1 MQPVD
6 EFLQRVRTTHPA
18 KPVFR
23 LTFDRIDR
31 LNEALRWML
40 WVRTLQE
47 GSLLVRKG
55 VMAQGFEQD
64 DHAVLIV
71 GGELSVEERDQLS
84 RMAERYGAELSV
96 SEPPPAQPQP
106 SPHAATLTRLIPLLR
121 WAALALV
128 LLLAVGVACSLLGH
142 RAKLATIS
150 QIRTTAADWN
160 GRTVQVSGEVLG
172 AADLAGETAFRLHD
186 GTGSLTVLT
195 DLPLPLPHSRA
206 VVVGTIDAHHRTDG
220 ATLVV
225 IRARSVRLSSPGRLE
240 RPLP

>member
-6 EFLQRVRTTHPA
+6 EFLQRVRTTHPN

-40 WVRTLQE
+40 WVKTSQD

-64 DHAVLIV
+64 DHALLIV
-71 GGELSVEERDQLS
+71 GGELSAEERDQLS

-96 SEPPPAQPQP
+96 LQPPPPETRP
-106 SPHAATLTRLIPLLR
+106 SPQAATLARLTPVLPR
-121 WAALALV
+121 AALLLV
-128 LLLAVGVACSLLGH
+128 VFLAVGVACSLMSH
-142 RAKLATIS
+142 RAKPVTVS
-150 QIRTTAADWN
+150 EIRAAAADWH

-172 AADLAGETAFRLHD
+172 AVDLAGATAFRLED

-195 DLPLPLPHSRA
+195 DQDLPLPHSRA
-206 VVVGTIDAHHRTDG
+206 VVVGTIDAHHQTNS
-220 ATLVV
+220 ATLLV
-225 IRARSVRLSSPGRLE
+225 IVARSVRLAAPGRLE
-240 RPLP
+240 RSLP

>member
-40 WVRTLQE
+40 WVRASEE

-55 VMAQGFEQD
+55 MMAQGFEQD

-71 GGELSVEERDQLS
+71 GGELSAEERDQLS

-96 SEPPPAQPQP
+96 SEPPLAKPQP
-106 SPHAATLTRLIPLLR
+106 SPHAATLTRLIPLIG
-121 WAALALV
+121 WAALAL
-128 LLLAVGVACSLLGH
+128 LLLAVGIAWSLLGH
-142 RAKLATIS
+142 RAKPATIS

-172 AADLAGETAFRLHD
+172 AADLAGETAFRLDD

-195 DLPLPLPHSRA
+195 DLPLPLPHSPA
-206 VVVGTIDAHHRTDG
+206 VVIGTIDAHHRTDG

-225 IRARSVRLSSPGRLE
+225 VRARSVRLSSPGRLE
-240 RPLP
+240 RSLP